1 MLSDDLRIIMEVIIR
16 ISRHVILSVAYL
28 ILGFVIVSFLSGC
41 SNLQCASLTKQ
52 TQNEHTLYLQKKKPT
67 ADQKKF
73 VINER

>member
-1 MLSDDLRIIMEVIIR
+1 M
-16 ISRHVILSVAYL
+16 SVAYL